1 MNVKSKHIQTY
12 DDLKRQAAT
21 VGMVLSG
28 IHAGHEVPDRDR
40 YLTVGLELCD
50 IVAERV
56 RLEQSTA
63 KKTYDELAFI
73 DRFYCEP
80 EKTIPKYPDQL
91 SRDQALAARN
101 VLERLLHLQEMPAA
115 DIADSATFCHL
126 VYHAF

>member
-1 MNVKSKHIQTY
+1 MNIKPKQIQTY

-28 IHAGHEVPDRDR
+28 IRAGHEVPDRDR

-63 KKTYDELAFI
+63 AKTYDELAFI
-73 DRFYCEP
+73 DLFYREP
-80 EKTIPKYPDQL
+80 EKTVLKYPDQL
-91 SRDQALAARN
+91 RDRALAVRN
-101 VLERLLHLQEMPAA
+101 VLERLLHLEEMPAA
-115 DIADSATFCHL
+115 DVADSATFCHL